1 MTDDQENKLSMAL
14 AVQTVVN
21 NNNSV
26 WSGLPAFVTAFGDL
40 ETVIGDVQSIR
51 VNQEKDTKGVTKDKG
66 SVEADLIEKT
76 LEVRAAVSAYATD
89 NNDNTL
95 KEKVNYSP
103 SALKQARD
111 TILRDICQ
119 LIHDESNTVISGLAD
134 YGVVAAD
141 LTELQTLID
150 AYNDVVAAPREAI
163 TSRST
168 ATRELKNLI
177 GQMDVI
183 LKDRLDMLMET
194 FKKDHPKFHTQ
205 YTNARI
211 IVNLGGR
218 STGEEPEEPQEP
230 QVPPEPETPPTQ

>member
-1 MTDDQENKLSMAL
+1 MTDGQENKLSMAL

-26 WSGLPAFVTAFGDL
+26 WNGLPAYVTAFGDL
-40 ETVIGDVQSIR
+40 ETVIGNIQSIR

-66 SVEADLIEKT
+66 SVEGDLIEKA
-76 LEVRAAVSAYATD
+76 LEVKAAVSAYATD
-89 NNDNTL
+89 NNNNTL

-119 LIHDESNTVISGLAD
+119 LIHDETNAVISGLAD
-134 YGVVAAD
+134 YGIVAAD

-150 AYNDVVAAPREAI
+150 AYNDVIAAPREAI
-163 TSRST
+163 TNRST

-183 LKDRLDMLMET
+183 LNDRMDMLMET

-218 STGEEPEEPQEP
+218 STGEQPDEP
-230 QVPPEPETPPTQ
+230 QVPPEPEIPPTQ